1 MLILNLASVGSAM
14 GARIAAVTAR
24 STECPGG
31 TMTDHTKGSTSPDP
45 HRIDIH
51 REHELRDWAESLGVT
66 QQQVRDAVK
75 AVGDSTTKVR
85 EYLGKKAREPHPTSA

>member
-1 MLILNLASVGSAM
+1 M
-14 GARIAAVTAR
+14 
-24 STECPGG
+24 TEG
-31 TMTDHTKGSTSPDP
+31 TRGSTSPDP
-45 HRIDIH
+45 HRIDIN

-75 AVGDSTTKVR
+75 VVGESTTKVR

>member
-1 MLILNLASVGSAM
+1 MSHDG
-14 GARIAAVTAR
+14 
-24 STECPGG
+24 
-31 TMTDHTKGSTSPDP
+31 KGSESLDP
-45 HRIDIH
+45 HRIDIG

-75 AVGDSTTKVR
+75 VVGVSTTRVR